1 MTSSLKP
8 KKRAMAK
15 TSRSKKSSALNDLI
29 DLLALLP
36 WWLCTALAVVS
47 FIYLHSLDVSVRV
60 SQTANAS
67 QVAVMVQKELLA
79 GLVVAGQYVVP
90 ILFLTAAGLSFFARQ
105 HRKSLLRDVEQ
116 ARCAQSLN
124 DMTWREFEMLVGEA
138 FRTQGYAIK
147 DMGGIGPDGGIDVV
161 LTKGGEKFL
170 VQCKQWKA
178 LKVSVEIVREL
189 FGVMAATGATGAY
202 VVTSGRFTEPARSFA
217 QGRNITLIDG
227 AKLFTMIQQASS
239 VADTAP
245 SMLSARSTVPAA
257 HPAPKPTQ
265 ANHQQSA
272 VSCPVC
278 GSAMVERTA
287 RTGANAGGKFWGCS
301 RFPVCRGM
309 RNAR

>member
-1 MTSSLKP
+1 
-8 KKRAMAK
+8 MAR
-15 TSRSKKSSALNDLI
+15 TNRSKKSSVLNDLI

-60 SQTANAS
+60 PQTANAS
-67 QVAVMVQKELLA
+67 QVAVMVQKGLLA

-90 ILFLTAAGLSFFARQ
+90 ALFLMAAGLSFFARQ

-116 ARCAQSLN
+116 ARSAHALN
-124 DMTWREFEMLVGEA
+124 DMSWREFEMLVGEA
-138 FRTQGYAIK
+138 FRMKGYSIK
-147 DMGGIGPDGGIDVV
+147 EMGGKGSDGGVDVV
-161 LTKGGEKFL
+161 LTKSGEKYL

-178 LKVSVEIVREL
+178 SKVSVEIVREL
-189 FGVMAATGATGAY
+189 FGVMAAMGATGGF

-227 AKLFTMIQQASS
+227 AKLFSMIQQARPQASS

-245 SMLSARSTVPAA
+245 TMLSACPTVPAA
-257 HPAPKPTQ
+257 QPAQKPTQ
-265 ANHQQSA
+265 ANRQQSA
-272 VSCPVC
+272 GSCPVC

-287 RTGANAGGKFWGCS
+287 RMGANAGGKFWGCS
-301 RFPVCRGM
+301 RFPACRGV
-309 RNAR
+309 RIAR